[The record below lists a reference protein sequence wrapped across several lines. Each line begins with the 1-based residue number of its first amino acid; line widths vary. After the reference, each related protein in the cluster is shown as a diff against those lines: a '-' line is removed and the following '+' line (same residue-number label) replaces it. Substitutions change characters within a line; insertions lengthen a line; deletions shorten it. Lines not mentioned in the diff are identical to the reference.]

1 MLPTEKI
8 VNEDPRVKSSIMFG
22 RGKFQNGI
30 LVEPIEEESFDPY
43 DVEKLDAFRNEI
55 WSVILIFQPVVG
67 VGLRCSSS

>member
-1 MLPTEKI
+1 
-8 VNEDPRVKSSIMFG
+8 MFG

-55 WSVILIFQPVVG
+55 WSVILIHQPVVDA
-67 VGLRCSSS
+67 GLRCSSS